1 MDRSDLASKVFQC
14 SQTSWEF
21 WRDREIT
28 PFRQGPFNP
37 PPKTTTCHSRRRRS
51 GCPTFFNHQQH
62 IPQAWKESEKKIPFP
77 SPRTQE
83 TAATRSRS
91 TSSRLA
97 FRNATPEHVLA
108 RHRRCYGASTVTDH
122 ESPASGAVGYA
133 SSSGVDSSLTRK
145 GRKVCR
151 INEPVPPGH
160 SCRLKQ
166 KKEKAPFVDVVSS
179 PKCSYLS
186 ETSPR
191 APSSPCSD
199 RPLRSLASKKSE
211 VQDRADFQ
219 AHEGRKKRRRRASAA
234 SEAARKRK
242 MSRSQF
248 RIPQEMQARPKRKPA
263 KRRPRGHVCCLV

>member
-1 MDRSDLASKVFQC
+1 MPLKASQIQMSDTFQP
-14 SQTSWEF
+14 STAY
-21 WRDREIT
+21 
-28 PFRQGPFNP
+28 
-37 PPKTTTCHSRRRRS
+37 
-51 GCPTFFNHQQH
+51 PTGVEGNGKF
-62 IPQAWKESEKKIPFP
+62 PLP

-108 RHRRCYGASTVTDH
+108 RHRRCYDASTVADH

-211 VQDRADFQ
+211 VQDCADFQ
-219 AHEGRKKRRRRASAA
+219 AHKGRKKRRRRASAA
-234 SEAARKRK
+234 SEAARKSKDVALSVPYPPRNAGPAETETSK
-242 MSRSQF
+242 AKTARSCVLSCFKDVAMRASQ
-248 RIPQEMQARPKRKPA
+248 RCVHSSK
-263 KRRPRGHVCCLV
+263 

>member
-1 MDRSDLASKVFQC
+1 MPLKASQIQMSDTFQP
-14 SQTSWEF
+14 STAY
-21 WRDREIT
+21 
-28 PFRQGPFNP
+28 
-37 PPKTTTCHSRRRRS
+37 
-51 GCPTFFNHQQH
+51 PTGVEGNGKF
-62 IPQAWKESEKKIPFP
+62 PLP

-108 RHRRCYGASTVTDH
+108 RHRRCYDASTVADH

-199 RPLRSLASKKSE
+199 RPLRFLASKKSE
-211 VQDRADFQ
+211 VQDCADFQ
-219 AHEGRKKRRRRASAA
+219 AHKGRKKRRRRASAA

-263 KRRPRGHVCCLV
+263 KRRPRGHVCCLVSKMSQCVPPRDAFTHQY